1 MCLLFAPFFKHHNLF
16 GDFRSAALY
25 ARPATRAI
33 KNQVTVHG
41 KHPFSNAFQKRTLPF
56 RPAQRERRFAL
67 TGNPLLDRVGPGWR
81 RVKRLIFSISK
92 LDIRSVDEIY
102 EFAICPWSGE
112 AAAEPGTIWLVRDFL
127 PLFPLSAPD
136 SWMPANRGRGAWQ
149 LQAESNALMPCR
161 ATNANFLQV
170 GEGRIRRIDG
180 ECEKGARGRWCAKR
194 TGRSENASGSTLK
207 RTAGKYK
214 SERAFFF
221 IFFSFFF
228 FESKG
233 LSSSEKSFLW
243 KQ

>member
-1 MCLLFAPFFKHHNLF
+1 M
-16 GDFRSAALY
+16 
-25 ARPATRAI
+25 RAI

-41 KHPFSNAFQKRTLPF
+41 KHPFLKAFQKRTLPF
-56 RPAQRERRFAL
+56 RPAKKKWQFAL
-67 TGNPLLDRVGPGWR
+67 TESPLLDRVGPGWW

-221 IFFSFFF
+221 IFFSFF
-228 FESKG
+228 
-233 LSSSEKSFLW
+233 L
-243 KQ
+243 

>member
-1 MCLLFAPFFKHHNLF
+1 MQ
-16 GDFRSAALY
+16 
-25 ARPATRAI
+25 AI

-41 KHPFSNAFQKRTLPF
+41 KHPFLKAFQKRTLPF
-56 RPAQRERRFAL
+56 RPAKRKWQFAL
-67 TGNPLLDRVGPGWR
+67 TKSPLLDRVGPGWW
-81 RVKRLIFSISK
+81 RVQRLIFSISK

-149 LQAESNALMPCR
+149 LQAESNALKPCR

-214 SERAFFF
+214 SERAFFLL
-221 IFFSFFF
+221 FFSFFL
-228 FESKG
+228 
-233 LSSSEKSFLW
+233 LSQRGFHHLKKASFGNNDAGMRMF
-243 KQ
+243 

>member
-1 MCLLFAPFFKHHNLF
+1 M
-16 GDFRSAALY
+16 SAFCTVFQTPQPVRGFSFSCAL
-25 ARPATRAI
+25 RETRDASYQKPSHSAWQASI
-33 KNQVTVHG
+33 LKKPSRNQ
-41 KHPFSNAFQKRTLPF
+41 PNPF
-56 RPAQRERRFAL
+56 RPARARGEKQQFTL
-67 TGNPLLDRVGPGWR
+67 TRNPLLHQVRPGWR

-127 PLFPLSAPD
+127 PLFPLSARD

-180 ECEKGARGRWCAKR
+180 ECGKGARGRWCAKR
-194 TGRSENASGSTLK
+194 MGRRERLLGSH
-207 RTAGKYK
+207 
-214 SERAFFF
+214 
-221 IFFSFFF
+221 
-228 FESKG
+228 
-233 LSSSEKSFLW
+233 
-243 KQ
+243 

>member
-1 MCLLFAPFFKHHNLF
+1 M
-16 GDFRSAALY
+16 
-25 ARPATRAI
+25 
-33 KNQVTVHG
+33 Q
-41 KHPFSNAFQKRTLPF
+41 
-56 RPAQRERRFAL
+56 
-67 TGNPLLDRVGPGWR
+67 
-81 RVKRLIFSISK
+81 RLIFSISK

-149 LQAESNALMPCR
+149 LQAESNALKPCR
-161 ATNANFLQV
+161 VTNANFLQV

-214 SERAFFF
+214 SERAFFIIF
-221 IFFSFFF
+221 LFFS

-233 LSSSEKSFLW
+233 LSSSGKSFLW